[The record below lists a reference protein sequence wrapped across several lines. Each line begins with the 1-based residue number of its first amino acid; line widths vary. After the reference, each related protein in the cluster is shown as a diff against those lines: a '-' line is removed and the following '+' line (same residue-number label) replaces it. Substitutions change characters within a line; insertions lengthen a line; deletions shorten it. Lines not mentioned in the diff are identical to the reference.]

1 MARLRDYLI
10 AAALVAF
17 TSRLA
22 ARAQTA
28 IATDAAV
35 QPATAVTPE
44 TSAPRQLVRFRQQPA
59 TVGDRVIQRLGVH
72 LGLATKITQSGQ
84 TAHESTNEMRR
95 QQQRTIEV
103 LEVKEGR
110 AIKARASFQVS
121 RRQSPENPDPNELAT
136 QPIEG
141 KAYLLSR
148 DGEQLKLTDLAGA
161 IPPLEEYKLA
171 AESLENV
178 GKANPLAELL
188 VSRPIVVG
196 QRILIPRETVQ
207 TLLGFQEPIGSVRR
221 FELTLNR
228 VEPASDENPTPRAI
242 FQTAIEIIP
251 NEKSPLAIKLNGEM
265 AIETETCRLV
275 AVELSGPVQ
284 ISSIERTGGGI
295 FNFTAGG
302 ELKLAIRSQFD
313 HPQGESKLTK

>member
-1 MARLRDYLI
+1 MSRFHNRLLAGALI
-10 AAALVAF
+10 CFSSAGLP
-17 TSRLA
+17 A

-35 QPATAVTPE
+35 IPAAAVAAAPATPHEV
-44 TSAPRQLVRFRQQPA
+44 VRFRQQPA
-59 TVGDRVIQRLGVH
+59 AIGDRVIQRLGVH

-103 LEVKEGR
+103 LEAKDGR
-110 AIKARASFQVS
+110 AAKARASFQVS
-121 RRQSPENPDPNELAT
+121 RRQSPENADPKELTA

-141 KAYLLSR
+141 KTYLMSR
-148 DGEQLKLTDLAGA
+148 EDGQLKITDPAGD

-171 AESLENV
+171 AESLDNV
-178 GKANPLAELL
+178 GKPNPLAELL
-188 VSRPIVVG
+188 IAKPVVVG
-196 QRILIPRETVQ
+196 QRILIPREVVQ

-221 FELTLNR
+221 FEITLNR
-228 VEPASDENPTPRAI
+228 VEPATNENPSPQAI

-251 NEKSPLAIKLNGEM
+251 NDKSPLSINLAGEM
-265 AIETETCRLV
+265 AIETETCRLISV
-275 AVELSGPVQ
+275 KLNGPVQ

-295 FNFTAGG
+295 FNFSATG

-313 HPQGESKLTK
+313 HAQ